1 MQKANPEILKER
13 EMRTNTRLSKEI
25 ESSVIGEGAD
35 LVGIAPIERFKD
47 APQGFKPNDYMRDAT
62 CVISIGVHIADGVCD
77 AWGEYTE
84 PGKSIAP
91 YLFYGYGLVNLQLGH
106 IADFT
111 AKLLERHAY
120 KSLTFPP
127 TWAIGM
133 YRSIGMLPEHY
144 IGADFSHRH
153 AAVAAGLGEFG
164 WSGLTLT
171 PRFGARIRFNSVI
184 TNAPLVPS
192 TMYDGP
198 ALCQPERCKML
209 CVRLCPA
216 KALSHTERVEVKM
229 GRKRFRYSEF
239 DMIRCMYG
247 IYALVKGSGSFGG
260 VEIPPGPGDI
270 RHYWQAKEQQDGRD
284 KMMIENCF
292 GIICGDYCGKC
303 LHQCPAHIYWRKEV
317 GAKKHAKG

>member
-1 MQKANPEILKER
+1 MQKANSEILKER
-13 EMRTNTRLSKEI
+13 EMRTNTRLSEEI
-25 ESSVIGEGAD
+25 ESTVIGEGAD

-216 KALSHTERVEVKM
+216 KALSRTERVEVKM

-317 GAKKHAKG
+317 GAKKHAKR